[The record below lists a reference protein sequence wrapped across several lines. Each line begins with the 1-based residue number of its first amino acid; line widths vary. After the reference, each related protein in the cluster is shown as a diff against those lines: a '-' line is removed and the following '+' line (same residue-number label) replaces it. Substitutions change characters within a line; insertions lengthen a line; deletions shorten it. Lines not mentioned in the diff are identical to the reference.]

1 MARILFAIVVQRKIA
16 MTINAFD
23 VMKRVQGKRFK
34 PINNANCMVKVTYVR
49 SQSEQERWR
58 KKQAVKKT
66 MRGQINWGEAK

>member
-1 MARILFAIVVQRKIA
+1 
-16 MTINAFD
+16 MTINVFD

-49 SQSEQERWR
+49 LQSEQDRWR

>member
-1 MARILFAIVVQRKIA
+1 
-16 MTINAFD
+16 MTINVFD

-34 PINNANCMVKVTYVR
+34 PINNANCMVKITHVR

-58 KKQAVKKT
+58 EKQAVEKT